1 MIGTKSVFQSSDL
14 RCKKRTFYQKFINK
28 LLISYHTRFRNSLT
42 EKDFRSTLRK
52 LCEDAMLKKVEN
64 FIEKQEMLMPF
75 DAIVVGVS
83 GGADS
88 VCLLTCLHRLREQYQ
103 LKLYAVHVNHML
115 RGMEADEDE
124 AFVGD
129 LCKSLSIPLH
139 CVHEDVKRLAEISG
153 TTIEEAGRNL
163 RYLSF
168 EQECERVKAHKIA
181 VAHNRNDNAE
191 TVLFHLFR
199 GTGLTGMTGIPKKRG
214 QIIRPLLCV
223 TREEIE
229 NFLLKENIS
238 YRTDSTNL
246 SNDYTRNKIRLSI
259 LPIVTKEINER
270 AIEHITSLSD
280 QLTEVAN
287 YLDQVTEREFRK
299 IATLSKGKVTLELKE
314 FSSYEDLIK
323 REILRKAIKSISGLK
338 DVEMIHL
345 TDGAHLSKCQV
356 GKEIHLP
363 NHIILKRGYNTLIV
377 YDSQLYSERKDGDR
391 NIQPVEIPLT
401 LDHEDSMKKGT
412 VQRVDFLGKGFEIR
426 LFPYEKSLAIPKN
439 SYTKWYD
446 YDKIRD
452 AVVLRTRREG
462 DFLMI
467 HPQGKTKS
475 LKSLLVDQ
483 KIPREE
489 RDKIP
494 LVVCDSHVLWAVG
507 VRSSEAYRIDQNTNW
522 VLSVTADS

>member
-1 MIGTKSVFQSSDL
+1 M
-14 RCKKRTFYQKFINK
+14 
-28 LLISYHTRFRNSLT
+28 FRNSLI
-42 EKDFRSTLRK
+42 EKELKSTSRK
-52 LCEDAMLKKVEN
+52 LCGVAMLKKVEN
-64 FIEKQEMLMPF
+64 FIIEKGMLSPS

-88 VCLLTCLHRLREQYQ
+88 VCLLTLLHRLSKQYH
-103 LKLYAVHVNHML
+103 LSLYAVHVNHML
-115 RGMEADEDE
+115 RGAEADEDE
-124 AFVGD
+124 EFVRN
-129 LCKSLSIPLH
+129 LCESLSIPLH
-139 CVHEDVKRLAEISG
+139 CVHEDVKRLAELSG

-191 TVLFHLFR
+191 TILFHLFR

-229 NFLLKENIS
+229 TFLLKEGIS

-259 LPIVTKEINER
+259 LPIATEEINER
-270 AIEHITSLSD
+270 AIEHITSLAD
-280 QLTEVAN
+280 QLAEVSS
-287 YLDQVTEREFRK
+287 YLDQVTKSAFK
-299 IATLSKGKVTLELKE
+299 KTATLSEGKVTLDLEE

-323 REILRKAIKSISGLK
+323 REILRKAINSICGLK
-338 DVEMIHL
+338 DIETIHL
-345 TDGAHLSKCQV
+345 MDGVNLCNSQV

-363 NHIILKRGYNTLIV
+363 NHIIAKRGYNTLIV
-377 YDSQLYSERKDGDR
+377 YDSQLYADGKDEDKH
-391 NIQPVEIPLT
+391 ILPVEIPLAISR
-401 LDHEDSMKKGT
+401 EAAMKKGT
-412 VQRVDFLGKGFEIR
+412 VQRVDFLGERFEIKV
-426 LFPYEKSLAIPKN
+426 FPYENSLTIPKN

-446 YDKIRD
+446 YDKIRN
-452 AVVLRTRREG
+452 AVVIRTRREG

-475 LKSLLVDQ
+475 LKSLLVDK

-507 VRSSEAYRIDQNTNW
+507 IRSSEAYRIDQNTNW
-522 VLSVTADS
+522 VLSVTTDRK

>member
-1 MIGTKSVFQSSDL
+1 
-14 RCKKRTFYQKFINK
+14 
-28 LLISYHTRFRNSLT
+28 
-42 EKDFRSTLRK
+42 
-52 LCEDAMLKKVEN
+52 MLKKVEN
-64 FIEKQEMLMPF
+64 FIKAQGMLSPF
-75 DAIVVGVS
+75 DTIIVGVS

-88 VCLLTCLHRLREQYQ
+88 VCLLTCLHRLREQYH

-124 AFVGD
+124 AFVRD
-129 LCKSLSIPLH
+129 LCKKLSVPLH
-139 CVHEDVKRLAEISG
+139 CVREDVKSLAEHSG
-153 TTIEEAGRNL
+153 ATLEEAGRNL

-181 VAHNRNDNAE
+181 VAHNLNDNAE

-223 TREEIE
+223 TRDEIE
-229 NFLLKENIS
+229 HFLGKEGIS

-259 LPIVTKEINER
+259 LPIATKEINER

-280 QLTEVAN
+280 QLIEVAN
-287 YLDQVTEREFRK
+287 YLDNVTESEFNR

-314 FSSYEDLIK
+314 FSTYEDLIK
-323 REILRKAIKSISGLK
+323 REILRKAINSISGLK
-338 DVEMIHL
+338 DIETIHL
-345 TDGAHLSKCQV
+345 NNCVGLCKCQV

-363 NHIILKRGYNTLIV
+363 NHIIAMRGYNTLIV
-377 YDSQLYSERKDGDR
+377 YDSQLCLDENDSIR
-391 NIQPVEIPLT
+391 NSQTTEIPIT
-401 LDHEDSMKKGT
+401 IHKEESMRKGM
-412 VQRVDFLGKGFEIR
+412 VQRVDFFGKCLEIR
-426 LFPYEKSLAIPKN
+426 LFPYENSLTIPKN

-452 AVVLRTRREG
+452 AVVIRTRREG
-462 DFLMI
+462 DFLWI

-475 LKSLLVDQ
+475 LKSLLIDQ

-522 VLSVTADS
+522 VLSVTTDR